1 MKLFE
6 VFDTWLFHKNAHDNI
21 LLLLN
26 HFAVH
31 GLQFFVKVPL
41 TLVKYPMSM
50 ILNKPFFILVHY
62 SIYIECRQNKI
73 PIDKT

>member
-1 MKLFE
+1 M
-6 VFDTWLFHKNAHDNI
+6 AYS
-21 LLLLN
+21 
-26 HFAVH
+26 
-31 GLQFFVKVPL
+31 FFVKVPL

-50 ILNKPFFILVHY
+50 ILNKPFFILMHY